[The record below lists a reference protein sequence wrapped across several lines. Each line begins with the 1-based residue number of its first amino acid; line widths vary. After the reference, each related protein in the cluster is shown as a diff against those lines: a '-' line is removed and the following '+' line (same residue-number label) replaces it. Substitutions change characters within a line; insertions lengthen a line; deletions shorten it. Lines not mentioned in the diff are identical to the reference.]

1 MKTLN
6 IRYRSDEKL
15 RDFIYEN
22 QIIDSS
28 DILIQIFSSQSK
40 IDNILSITN
49 LLYELLPS
57 ASVIGSTTD
66 GEIIDGRILTENI
79 VISLTI
85 FKHSHLKSA
94 LIETIDDCYEVGVK
108 LAEKIVV
115 DDTKVMIV
123 FATSKNINAP
133 RLLQGLKS
141 IKEDIIICGTLSGDS
156 GTFSGGSIFN
166 HKKISKNGVIAVT
179 INGAKLRA
187 LNKQTSQWEPVGR
200 EFKITKSKNNRIYTV
215 DKMSVYEL
223 YKKYLGE
230 EISTKLPLSGLQFP
244 FVLKDSKNGSYIA
257 RSVLSSPGDGSLIY
271 SAQMKEG
278 CKIQIAFGDAQ
289 KMLENSQN
297 IIKQTANEPIES
309 IFIYASGGRRRF
321 LQNIAYSEIES
332 YKMLGVSVGFFGYGE
347 FFSNSSESMFLNQ
360 SITCLLLS
368 ESDEIKQKEI
378 RFKRDYKS
386 IDNNL
391 DTTRALTNIAKVSSR
406 ELQEL
411 NDKLESRVKEEV
423 KRSRDKDSI
432 LIHNSK
438 LAQMGEMMS
447 LIAHQWRQPLSAI
460 SATSTG
466 LQVKIELDKYNEK
479 FFLSSLLKVEDYVKH
494 LSDTIDDF
502 TEFFKPSKKPEFTT
516 LDKLCDKA
524 LFILSSSFSKNS
536 ILVTTNHQNNVELST
551 YPNEIIQ
558 VLINILKNAEN
569 ILISREIKEP
579 HIEINTFLK
588 DQKYYIEVIDNG
600 GGIDEK
606 IIDKVFESYFTT
618 KETENSTGLG
628 LYMSKFIIEDSCYG
642 KLEVENIKS
651 GAKFTIIL

>member
-1 MKTLN
+1 MKTFN

-22 QIIDSS
+22 QLIDSS
-28 DILIQIFSSQSK
+28 DILIQIFSSQNK
-40 IDNILSITN
+40 VNNILSITN

-85 FKHSHLKSA
+85 FNHSYLKTA
-94 LIETIDDCYEVGVK
+94 LVETIDDSYKIGVE
-108 LAEKIVV
+108 LAEKIVT

-123 FATSKNINAP
+123 FAASKDIDAP
-133 RLLQGLKS
+133 LLLQGLKS
-141 IKEDIIICGTLSGDS
+141 LKEDIIICGALSGDS
-156 GTFSGGSIFN
+156 GTFSGGSIF
-166 HKKISKNGVIAVT
+166 HQKRISKNGVVAIT
-179 INGAKLRA
+179 LNGAKLRA
-187 LNKQTSQWEPVGR
+187 SNRQTSQWEPVGR
-200 EFKITKSKNNRIYTV
+200 EFKITKSKNSRVFTV
-215 DKMSVYEL
+215 DKMSVFEL
-223 YKKYLGE
+223 YKKYLGK
-230 EISTKLPLSGLQFP
+230 EISDKLPLSGLQFP
-244 FVLKDSKNGSYIA
+244 FVLKDSQNGSFIA

-271 SAQMKEG
+271 SANMKEG
-278 CKIQIAFGDAQ
+278 SKVQIAFGDAQ
-289 KMLENSQN
+289 KMLENSQK
-297 IIKQTANEPIES
+297 IVMEIADEPIES

-332 YKMLGVSVGFFGYGE
+332 YKMLGVSAGFFGYGE
-347 FFSNSSESMFLNQ
+347 FFSNSSESIFLNQ
-360 SITCLLLS
+360 SITCLVLS
-368 ESDEIKQKEI
+368 ESNEIKKREI

-406 ELQEL
+406 ELQDL
-411 NDKLESRVKEEV
+411 NEKLESRVKEEV
-423 KRSRDKDSI
+423 KKSRDKDSI

-466 LQVKIELDKYNEK
+466 LQVKIELDKYDEK

-502 TEFFKPSKKPEFTT
+502 TEFFKPSKLPEFTT
-516 LDKLCDKA
+516 LEKLCDKA

-536 ILVTTNHQNNVELST
+536 ILVTTNYQNDVELST
-551 YPNEIIQ
+551 YSNEIIQ

-569 ILISREIKEP
+569 ILLNRGIKEP

-588 DQKYYIEVIDNG
+588 DKKYYIEVIDNG

-618 KETENSTGLG
+618 NEREDSTGLG

-642 KLEVENIKS
+642 KLEVANVKN